1 MVHKKVADLLN
12 QQVNKEMYSAY
23 LYLDFSNYYIDH
35 GLVGF
40 GNWFRI
46 QAKEEMAHAQLF
58 MQYMQN
64 NNLVIELEAI
74 QKPNIVCETLKDP
87 LEESLKHEE
96 FVTASI
102 YAIYEA
108 ALEVKDYRTQEF
120 LQWFIKEQGEEEK
133 NANDLILQY
142 EMYGEEKASLLQ
154 LDLYLAKR
162 EFSEPDLDLD

>member
-1 MVHKKVADLLN
+1 MIHKKVAELLN
-12 QQVNKEMYSAY
+12 QQVNKELYSAY
-23 LYLDFSNYYIDH
+23 LYLDFSNYFTDH

-40 GNWFRI
+40 GNWFKI
-46 QAKEEMAHAQLF
+46 QAKEEMSHAELF

-74 QKPNIVCETLKDP
+74 AKPSVELKDLRDP
-87 LEESLKHEE
+87 LVESLKHEE

-102 YAIYEA
+102 YGIYEA

-133 NANDLILQY
+133 NANDLILQFD
-142 EMYGEEKASLLQ
+142 MYGSDKASLLQ

-162 EFSEPDLDLD
+162 EFEAPSLDLD